1 MVAPV
6 AAYAAILAWRGYGA
20 SDGTAQPQKEATPC
34 LWPWMKRLFAD
45 GAYDRRTLLDKAAF
59 LDFVVEVVR
68 RTDTDPGFKV
78 IPRRWVV
85 ERSIGW
91 LTRYRRLVR
100 DYEQRLDVSEA
111 MIFLAMGNLLL
122 RRITHP

>member
-1 MVAPV
+1 
-6 AAYAAILAWRGYGA
+6 
-20 SDGTAQPQKEATPC
+20 
-34 LWPWMKRLFAD
+34 
-45 GAYDRRTLLDKAAF
+45 
-59 LDFVVEVVR
+59 VVEAVR

-91 LTRYRRLVR
+91 LTRYRRLIR

-111 MIFLAMGNLLL
+111 MIFLAMENLLL

>member
-1 MVAPV
+1 LVN
-6 AAYAAILAWRGYGA
+6 WRLGIGRA
-20 SDGTAQPQKEATPC
+20 LGLLMSSEC
-34 LWPWMKRLFAD
+34 
-45 GAYDRRTLLDKAAF
+45 LLDKAAF
-59 LDFVVEVVR
+59 LDFVVEV
-68 RTDTDPGFKV
+68 TDTDPGFKV

-122 RRITHP
+122 RRITRP